1 MIKDGEMSEEQDKK
15 EPVVLF
21 ICKPEASCQ
30 GKGIFIVKRLDDMR
44 LQLNSQLQAQLK
56 QYQEYL
62 QAQEYYDTALM
73 YSQKSNTQAN
83 ASFLN

>member
-1 MIKDGEMSEEQDKK
+1 
-15 EPVVLF
+15 
-21 ICKPEASCQ
+21 
-30 GKGIFIVKRLDDMR
+30 VKRLDDMR

-73 YSQKSNTQAN
+73 YSQKANTQAN
-83 ASFLN
+83 ASFLNQGHGGSYGASNPLSFSVN